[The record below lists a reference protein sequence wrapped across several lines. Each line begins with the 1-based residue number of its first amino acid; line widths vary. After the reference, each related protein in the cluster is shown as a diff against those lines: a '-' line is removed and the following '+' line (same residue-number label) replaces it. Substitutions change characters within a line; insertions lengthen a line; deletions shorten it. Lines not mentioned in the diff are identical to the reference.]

1 MQGEGEECPA
11 WQGANFEGAFSE
23 QEQNTQQAHRQQRAA
38 LSFLPSLPPPPN
50 PRGFLVPGCS
60 VLLESGKPT
69 SPHPGSGRI
78 REVLQNFLHEDLNR
92 CQRPTLT
99 RNDSRDILEQNNLKK
114 KTKKTHKTRSHL
126 EVTETKGHTGLLSSS
141 LLGFSVSLLD
151 HSSPTL
157 QSSQLI
163 GADRPVRADVFTGWG
178 GGDMGALSPGT

>member
-1 MQGEGEECPA
+1 MPSPSWHRCPTAAGPCGGFITIAPVVSGPTAQGEGEECPA

-23 QEQNTQQAHRQQRAA
+23 HEQNTQQAHRQQRAA

-114 KTKKTHKTRSHL
+114 KKKPIKPD
-126 EVTETKGHTGLLSSS
+126 HTW
-141 LLGFSVSLLD
+141 
-151 HSSPTL
+151 
-157 QSSQLI
+157 
-163 GADRPVRADVFTGWG
+163 R
-178 GGDMGALSPGT
+178 